1 MELTRTRYGE
11 TDFVTGMRAWAA
23 MAVVLIHSGGAG
35 LRSFGSI
42 GNALVDFGSSGVYAF
57 FVISGFSV
65 SHSITKSSGY
75 ADYMARRLF
84 RILPVYYLYILTV
97 GLIIGASAENLIMHL
112 LLVSWLDVDIAN
124 SILQVEWSIPV
135 EVFWY
140 LVIPLMFAIARRG
153 GWQLAV
159 VVGISFISYGV
170 AERVSDAAG
179 FERLALHWSPFKYGF
194 LFALGVAA
202 FMIRDRWLSMPAWVS
217 DAAVL
222 FAALLIGAHLVRPM
236 MEPLFVAGLATAAIV
251 AFGRSSSLTVRTLF
265 LSPPALWIG
274 AVSYSLYLAHMP
286 IFRWLRTMMD
296 NGTPLLFV
304 VGTSLALAL
313 ALASY
318 VLVERPSIALG
329 RRIGRRR
336 AVANA

>member
-1 MELTRTRYGE
+1 MIERPHYGD
-11 TDFVTGMRAWAA
+11 TDFITGMRAWAA

-35 LRSFGSI
+35 LRSLGAFGDAI
-42 GNALVDFGSSGVYAF
+42 VDFGSSGVYAF

-75 ADYMARRLF
+75 ADYMTRRLF
-84 RILPVYYLYILTV
+84 RILPVYYLYILVV

-112 LLVSWLDVDIAN
+112 LMVSWLDVEIAN

-140 LVIPLMFAIARRG
+140 LLIPLLFAVARRS
-153 GWQLAV
+153 GWHLAAV
-159 VVGISFISYGV
+159 LAFTFASYGI

-179 FERLALHWSPFKYGF
+179 FSRLALHWSPFRYAF

-202 FMIRDRWLSMPAWVS
+202 FMIRDRRPSMPAWAS

-236 MEPLFVAGLATAAIV
+236 MEPLFVAGIATAAIV
-251 AFGRSSSLTVRTLF
+251 AFARGSSLTVKTLF

-274 AVSYSLYLAHMP
+274 AISYSLYLAHMP
-286 IFRWLRTMMD
+286 IFRFLRTMMD
-296 NGTPLLFV
+296 NGTPLLFM
-304 VGTSLALAL
+304 VGTSLALAV
-313 ALASY
+313 AFASY
-318 VLVERPSIALG
+318 VLVERPSITLG
-329 RRIGRRR
+329 RMLRRR
-336 AVANA
+336 SAAQA